1 MNLETLREFL
11 GWCTVINFGILL
23 LSTAGI
29 LGARKAVARL
39 HGRMFG
45 MMEADLSRIYFQYL
59 SFYKVLVLALNF
71 APWLALR
78 IMGA

>member
-59 SFYKVLVLALNF
+59 SWTGPASARSSRRRK
-71 APWLALR
+71 WR
-78 IMGA
+78 IRRS

>member
-1 MNLETLREFL
+1 MNLEILREFL
-11 GWCTVINFGILL
+11 GWCTVVNFGILL
-23 LSTAGI
+23 LSTAAV

-45 MMEADLSRIYFQYL
+45 MTEPDLTRIYLQYL
-59 SFYKVLVLALNF
+59 SLYKVLVLALNF

-78 IMGA
+78 IMGT